1 MNALSRRAFLATTG
15 LSAAL
20 LPLMPRASLGQSQGQ
35 IRRVVF
41 IGVPNGHLDL
51 WKPNGSGK
59 NFTIKPGDESPLK
72 PLERHR
78 DKILIVGGLKL
89 QNGWDT
95 TYLVNNELGK
105 DKGKIGGHAASPM
118 MLTGALGTHGPSQP
132 DGWKMTAGGPSADV
146 HIANHMPG
154 AENLR
159 FKPLA
164 MRATRQDRNRG
175 FLSYQ
180 GAPLVAG
187 EQNPTGL
194 YSSPVQLYK
203 DMFGDDKTLNE
214 LEKAKLIAGRRMIL
228 DHTSQHLSAMHKH
241 FGAENKA
248 RIEAHLEAV
257 RRTTE
262 TLTTPNTCKPN
273 FEPPD
278 NTDYDSSSHN
288 PDYPK
293 ILKAQSELTSVA
305 LACDL
310 TRSVTLFWSDYANSN
325 LSFPWLA
332 TKDAG
337 FSGVSPSNQQNGGQ
351 IRTHHNIAHHDQG
364 KLKNYVDQ
372 WFIEQYAYLMDLLTT
387 STDAEGRP
395 LIETT
400 VVVFANMQETGGNHR
415 TDRLTWIL
423 GGNFDGYF
431 NTGRYIPWASGKADE
446 PVPHN
451 RILTSIINGSGC
463 PELDYFGQRDYGG
476 ELTSLKS

>member
-1 MNALSRRAFLATTG
+1 MSALSRRAFLATTG

-20 LPLMPRASLGQSQGQ
+20 LPLMPRASLGQATGQ
-35 IRRVVF
+35 ARRVIF

-51 WKPNGSGK
+51 WKPSGSGK
-59 NFTIKPGDESPLK
+59 NFSIKPGDESPLA
-72 PLERHR
+72 PLAHHRERL
-78 DKILIVGGLKL
+78 LIVGGLKL

-95 TYLVNNELGK
+95 THIVSN
-105 DKGKIGGHAASPM
+105 DKGRDAGKIGGHAASPM

-146 HIANHMPG
+146 HIANNMPG

-164 MRATRQDRNRG
+164 MRATRKVGNRG

-203 DMFGDDKTLNE
+203 DMFGDDQNLDAT
-214 LEKAKLIAGRRMIL
+214 EKAKVLAGRRMVL
-228 DHTSQHLSAMHKH
+228 DHTGQHLSAMHKH
-241 FGAENKA
+241 FGSENKA

-262 TLTTPNTCKPN
+262 TLTSTNECKAQY
-273 FEPPD
+273 EPPG
-278 NTDYDSSSHN
+278 NTDYEKSGHN
-288 PDYPK
+288 PDYPQ
-293 ILKAQSELTSVA
+293 ILKSQSELATLA
-305 LACDL
+305 LACDM
-310 TRSVTLFWSDYANSN
+310 TRSVTLYWSDYANNN
-325 LSFPWLA
+325 LSFPWLID
-332 TKDAG
+332 KDARFG
-337 FSGVSPSNQQNGGQ
+337 GVSPADQQNGGQ

-372 WFIEQYAYLMDLLTT
+372 WFIKQYAYLMDLLTA

-431 NTGRYIPWASGKADE
+431 NTGRYIPWASGTANE

-463 PELDYFGQRDYGG
+463 PEIDYFGERDYGG
-476 ELTSLKS
+476 ELSGLKA